1 MKTLKVGRWIK
12 TPEGSQ
18 FCKNQSNQKLMF
30 INWCH
35 DLTDV
40 TDLNDLTDGIVSAS
54 APVSYLVL
62 YLSQT
67 L

>member
-30 INWCH
+30 INWYH
-35 DLTDV
+35 DLTDI
-40 TDLNDLTDGIVSAS
+40 TDLNDLTDVIVPAS
-54 APVSYLVL
+54 TPVSYLVL

-67 L
+67 S